1 MRFKKFFTR
10 SMILGRLGVENVGE
24 RCVVCG
30 GGGRP
35 KLVLEELV
43 GCVDGGWR
51 MGGEMGKVPAAVG
64 DR

>member
-1 MRFKKFFTR
+1 M
-10 SMILGRLGVENVGE
+10 ENVGE

-43 GCVDGGWR
+43 GCVDGGW
-51 MGGEMGKVPAAVG
+51 GGEMGKVPAAVG